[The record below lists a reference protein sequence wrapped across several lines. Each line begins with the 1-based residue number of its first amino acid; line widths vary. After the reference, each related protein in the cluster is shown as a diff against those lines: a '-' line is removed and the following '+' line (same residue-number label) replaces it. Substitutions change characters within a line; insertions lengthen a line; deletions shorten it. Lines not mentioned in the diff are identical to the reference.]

1 VKPQC
6 PLCLRGEAVGVE
18 ISRKIAIAGGE
29 CYYDNTI

>member
-1 VKPQC
+1 VVRLWVSK
-6 PLCLRGEAVGVE
+6 